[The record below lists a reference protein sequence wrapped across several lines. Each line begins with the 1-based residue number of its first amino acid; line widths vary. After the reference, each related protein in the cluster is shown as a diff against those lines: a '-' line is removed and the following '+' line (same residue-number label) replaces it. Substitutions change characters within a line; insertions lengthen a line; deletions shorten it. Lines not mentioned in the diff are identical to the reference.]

1 MSNPE
6 NPCTSCRISC
16 YALCTFF
23 SMPTMLAFTAFP
35 RLSPPMGLGTGYK
48 VATCQASHLTR
59 RNWFTLPK
67 RLTCVCRCHVSC
79 DRLKLAS
86 PPCLFRRQGLA
97 LSPCPVGT
105 ASINPAFFAGFA
117 FSASRKLH
125 FFAIY
130 RKFIFD
136 GLLSV
141 CATRTR
147 NFMQT
152 FSRLTVDKIFGAKNA
167 SIYGEKGDFCPVRGD
182 FHGDFSALT
191 GGFSRGKG
199 RDRHGNRISTKGR
212 DRHGET
218 RGKNRRIAGKA
229 GGDCL
234 TRGKQAGNRQGQ
246 AGQAETGKR
255 QHNRVLCGLLRLKSN
270 ITSKQ
275 PYPSHPTS

>member
-1 MSNPE
+1 MKKHPE
-6 NPCTSCRISC
+6 ITAATKEAFIDAFCILSKRKSFEKITIQELSRKAGFNR
-16 YALCTFF
+16 CTFYQYF
-23 SMPTMLAFTAFP
+23 ADIYEL
-35 RLSPPMGLGTGYK
+35 LEHIENIV
-48 VATCQASHLTR
+48 VAHVKENF
-59 RNWFTLPK
+59 RNNI
-67 RLTCVCRCHVSC
+67 S
-79 DRLKLAS
+79 
-86 PPCLFRRQGLA
+86 QE
-97 LSPCPVGT
+97 
-105 ASINPAFFAGFA
+105 
-117 FSASRKLH
+117 
-125 FFAIY
+125 
-130 RKFIFD
+130 
-136 GLLSV
+136 
-141 CATRTR
+141 

-152 FSRLTVDKIFGAKNA
+152 FLRLTVDKIFGAKNA